1 MESKEHKSGF
11 SEIDYKWDSRIRRSV
26 VPSFIIYFVTIF
38 MTDKSL
44 MYGIEYIPLI
54 SVHVYYVYLFLYIS
68 YIYLQRKKYNQQLI
82 NQIKI
87 PNLLK
92 IIPIVLICIVTIT
105 FILWSFL

>member
-1 MESKEHKSGF
+1 MEQTKIINGF
-11 SEIDYKWDSRIRRSV
+11 SEIDYKWDSRIRRSIF
-26 VPSFIIYFVTIF
+26 PSFIIYFVTIF

-44 MYGIEYIPLI
+44 MYGIEYLPLI
-54 SVHVYYVYLFLYIS
+54 SVHMYYVYFFLYIA

-82 NQIKI
+82 DQIKI
-87 PNLLK
+87 PYFQK